1 MKAKYPSSNLNLN
14 KEQIDCKYSLPN
26 QSLTKVSDIVILGLL
41 NITLFFNLKRSLSIY
56 ILF

>member
-1 MKAKYPSSNLNLN
+1 MKAKYPSSSLNLN

-41 NITLFFNLKRSLSIY
+41 
-56 ILF
+56 